1 MPSLPR
7 PVPPANLAFQLL
19 PRQGECV
26 INASSPPL
34 AVELHGITKRFPGV
48 VANKD
53 IAISVR
59 KGTVHALI
67 GENGAG
73 KSTLMKILYGMQKP
87 DEGTIAI
94 DGEQVSFNNP
104 GEAIARGI
112 GMVHQHFMLA
122 DNLTVLENVV
132 LGGEKLYGIGAK
144 ARKKI
149 MEISDAYGLGARP
162 DALIEDLGV
171 ADRQRVEILKV
182 LYRGAKTLIL
192 DEPTAVLVPQEV
204 DALFDNLRELKAE
217 GLTVIFISHKL
228 GEVLK
233 VADDITV
240 IRRGTT
246 VGTADPKT
254 ATTKQLA
261 ELMVGT
267 ELPSP
272 ETRES
277 TVTTTP
283 MLKVE
288 SLTVA
293 DSGTVT
299 TPETSAPAL
308 GDSDTDLREAP
319 VAGRLLLDGIGF
331 TIHKGEIL
339 GIAGVEGNG
348 QTELIEALMGM
359 ISPDAGVITLDGA
372 DITKMP
378 VRKRREGGIGYIPE
392 DRHRHGLLLES
403 PLWENRIL
411 GHVTERP
418 NSKGGILDPK
428 AARKDTERIVREYDV
443 RTPGIDVTAASLSG
457 GNQQKLIVGREMSH
471 NPKFLIAAHPT
482 RGVDVGAQAQI
493 WDAIREAR
501 REGLAVL
508 LISADLD
515 ELIGLSDTL
524 RVIYRGR
531 LVADADPATI
541 TPEELGTA
549 MTGAASGHLEAQ
561 DDHSAGVDGDT
572 TEDEAR

>member
-1 MPSLPR
+1 MR
-7 PVPPANLAFQLL
+7 
-19 PRQGECV
+19 
-26 INASSPPL
+26 
-34 AVELHGITKRFPGV
+34 GITKRFPGV
-48 VANKD
+48 VANHD
-53 IAISVR
+53 IDITIR

-87 DEGTIAI
+87 DEGTITI
-94 DGEQVSFNNP
+94 DGKQVSFSSP
-104 GEAIARGI
+104 ADAIAIGI

-132 LGGEKLYGIGAK
+132 LGSEKLYGIGAK

-149 MEISDAYGLGARP
+149 MEISGAYGLNIRP
-162 DALIEDLGV
+162 DVLVEQLGV

-182 LYRGAKTLIL
+182 LYRGARTLIL

-204 DALFDNLRELKAE
+204 DALFANLRELKAE

-228 GEVLK
+228 GEVLS

-246 VGTADPKT
+246 VGTADPRT

-261 ELMVGT
+261 ELMVGA

-277 TVTTTP
+277 TVTDVP
-283 MLKVE
+283 ML
-288 SLTVA
+288 TV
-293 DSGTVT
+293 D
-299 TPETSAPAL
+299 
-308 GDSDTDLREAP
+308 DLRLTETDPDGIVREVLA
-319 VAGRLLLDGIGF
+319 GIGF
-331 TIHKGEIL
+331 TIHKGEVM

-348 QTELIEALMGM
+348 QTELIEALIGLRD
-359 ISPDAGVITLDGA
+359 PDGGVITLDGA
-372 DITKMP
+372 DISHAPT
-378 VRKRREGGIGYIPE
+378 RKRREGGIGYIPE

-411 GHVTERP
+411 GHVTEAP
-418 NSKGGILDPK
+418 NSKRGILDLK

-443 RTPGIDVTAASLSG
+443 RTPGIEVTAASLSG

-471 NPKFLIAAHPT
+471 SPKLLIAAHPT

-493 WDAIREAR
+493 WDQIREAR
-501 REGLAVL
+501 RDGLAVL

-524 RVIYRGR
+524 RVMYRGR

-541 TPEELGTA
+541 TPEELGSA
-549 MTGAASGHLEAQ
+549 MTGAVTGHLE
-561 DDHSAGVDGDT
+561 H
-572 TEDEAR
+572 DENANGEGR